1 MRILAISDIESPYYW
16 DYFKKE
22 KLEGIDLI
30 LSCGDLD
37 PDYLS
42 FLATFCREPVLY
54 VHGNHDEGYRDRPPE
69 GCICIE
75 NRVYV
80 HKGIRIL
87 GLGGTLP
94 YKKTTH
100 SFTQKQMQLRVAKAL
115 PTIMYNRGFDILLAH
130 APARGINDGPD
141 PAHYGYEVF
150 LKLMER
156 FRPAC
161 FVHGHVHMNYS
172 HRQPR
177 FDNYMYTRVV
187 NAYERCVFDLDL
199 KD

>member
-1 MRILAISDIESPYYW
+1 MRILALADKESAYYW
-16 DYFKKE
+16 DHFEKE

-42 FLATFCREPVLY
+42 FLATWSRAPVLY
-54 VHGNHDEGYRDRPPE
+54 VHGNHDECYNEKPPE

-75 NRVYV
+75 NKVYV

-94 YKKTTH
+94 YKKATH
-100 SFTQKQMQLRVAKAL
+100 TYTQNQMQLRVAKAI
-115 PTIMYNRGFDILLAH
+115 PNIMLNRGFDILLSH
-130 APARGINDGPD
+130 APASGINDGPD
-141 PAHYGYEVF
+141 PAHSGYDVF
-150 LKLMER
+150 RMLMER
-156 FRPAC
+156 FRPAY

-172 HRQPR
+172 HDQPR
-177 FDNYMYTRVV
+177 FDRFMHTTVV
-187 NAYERCVFDLDL
+187 NAYEKCIFDLEL
-199 KD
+199 